1 MYHWRFLRFSFLGAQ
16 YWSGGHG
23 LYNLESTLNEKMPTL
38 LFHKLKH
45 CNYWKDF
52 FNCPM
57 LLYFFVGSSE
67 NPRISHSFNSLWWYL
82 HYCNILYCSSVFL
95 KKITANGFHTIFLC
109 WTLNPTWGHNIGFEQ
124 IRIGTLY
131 NDDCITI
138 SYIWKKIFSRFS
150 HLYYTFLYQPWI
162 LL

>member
-1 MYHWRFLRFSFLGAQ
+1 MNTHYRNKLYESVCIINLKMYHWRFLRFSFLGAQ

-23 LYNLESTLNEKMPTL
+23 LYNLESTLNEKLPTL

-57 LLYFFVGSSE
+57 LLYYFVGSSE

-109 WTLNPTWGHNIGFEQ
+109 WTLNPPGAI
-124 IRIGTLY
+124 
-131 NDDCITI
+131 
-138 SYIWKKIFSRFS
+138 
-150 HLYYTFLYQPWI
+150 I
-162 LL
+162 LVLNKLE